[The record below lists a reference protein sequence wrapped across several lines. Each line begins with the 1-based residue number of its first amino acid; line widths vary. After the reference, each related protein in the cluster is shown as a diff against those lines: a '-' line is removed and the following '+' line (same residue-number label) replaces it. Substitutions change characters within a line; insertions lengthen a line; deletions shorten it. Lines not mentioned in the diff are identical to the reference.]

1 MPAKPKKPRVVYL
14 AEHMADAR
22 VKDRELAAAIG
33 VERVT
38 VTRWRNRER
47 KVDLNY
53 VDAIAKALNRPTI
66 SLYSLPKK
74 VSIDAMI
81 AHEDQAIQRG
91 AVEVVR
97 SYIDSLKSNR
107 PK

>member
-1 MPAKPKKPRVVYL
+1 
-14 AEHMADAR
+14 
-22 VKDRELAAAIG
+22 
-33 VERVT
+33 
-38 VTRWRNRER
+38 
-47 KVDLNY
+47 
-53 VDAIAKALNRPTI
+53 
-66 SLYSLPKK
+66 
-74 VSIDAMI
+74 MI